1 VHAHRLLLLWISVIL
16 LAGCTALGQNR
27 TDHSAVTLDPAEQT
41 NEILLQHCSPGK
53 KGQFSGR
60 ELKNSIED
68 YGSHLIGF
76 VEYSD
81 QGWEYAS
88 GAQRKNLRQRLN
100 ADLADIAGAGNVS
113 ALPVKQTAQAVDID
127 EQPKKAQAAE

>member
-1 VHAHRLLLLWISVIL
+1 MHTRHSLLLWICTIL
-16 LAGCTALGQNR
+16 LGGCTTLGQNR

-41 NEILLQHCSPGK
+41 NEMLLQHCSPGK

-60 ELKNSIED
+60 ELKNAIED

-76 VEYSD
+76 VEYTD

-88 GAQRKNLRQRLN
+88 GAQRRNLRERLD
-100 ADLADIAGAGNVS
+100 ADL
-113 ALPVKQTAQAVDID
+113 VDPRYARSVFINIVFV
-127 EQPKKAQAAE
+127 